1 MKNEI
6 ESNQIDA
13 QTYKQTNNFIYRAK
27 QNKKK
32 HTTGLILNE
41 F

>member
-27 QNKKK
+27 QNKTKK
-32 HTTGLILNE
+32 NTLPD
-41 F
+41 